1 MFHAKTQTT
10 DYQRITLLTRSVI
23 LHLKNG
29 TRRFK
34 KKEAPAFFH
43 FFLGIKK
50 LRQPICYNGFWPQTR
65 LRIICETKKG
75 QQPAPGATPFLY
87 KQTI

>member
-1 MFHAKTQTT
+1 MEHM
-10 DYQRITLLTRSVI
+10 D
-23 LHLKNG
+23 
-29 TRRFK
+29 FK
-34 KKEAPAFFH
+34 KKKHRPFFI
-43 FFLGIKK
+43 FFSGIKK
-50 LRQPICYNGFWPQTR
+50 LGQPICYNGFWPQTR